1 MGQLTILKIYIL
13 YIDLNLI
20 ESPSKPVKQHI
31 CLFSSSDN
39 LHWQNV
45 ILYCLEAEFGTTV
58 MFNRGSIVSLGL
70 WCCCTWGK
78 NKHLTYNSCPPV
90 ELALF
95 RRASRKVLTD
105 VSLFSPSPPVVMLW
119 ATMLWPPVNPACSPV
134 TMAIFGCLTVMLCP
148 LSTDWMPQV
157 SISLPLLISFV
168 RPPHPLFVFFCLFFW
183 SPYVMFTGL
192 NLLLWGDLP
201 ELDDS
206 DNEDSESPSEE
217 ECIR

>member
-1 MGQLTILKIYIL
+1 M
-13 YIDLNLI
+13 
-20 ESPSKPVKQHI
+20 
-31 CLFSSSDN
+31 
-39 LHWQNV
+39 
-45 ILYCLEAEFGTTV
+45 
-58 MFNRGSIVSLGL
+58 MFNGGSIVSLGL
-70 WCCCTWGK
+70 WCCCTRGK
-78 NKHLTYNSCPPV
+78 NKHLTDNSCPPV

-134 TMAIFGCLTVMLCP
+134 TMAIFGCLTAMLCP

-157 SISLPLLISFV
+157 SMSLPLLMSFV
-168 RPPHPLFVFFCLFFW
+168 RPPFFVGFFCPP
-183 SPYVMFTGL
+183 SVMSAGL

>member
-1 MGQLTILKIYIL
+1 
-13 YIDLNLI
+13 
-20 ESPSKPVKQHI
+20 
-31 CLFSSSDN
+31 
-39 LHWQNV
+39 
-45 ILYCLEAEFGTTV
+45 
-58 MFNRGSIVSLGL
+58 MFNGGCTASLGL
-70 WCCCTWGK
+70 WCCWTRRK
-78 NKHLTYNSCPPV
+78 NKHLTDNSRPLV

-134 TMAIFGCLTVMLCP
+134 TMAIFGCLTAMLCP
-148 LSTDWMPQV
+148 PSTDWMPQV
-157 SISLPLLISFV
+157 STSLPLSMSSV
-168 RPPHPLFVFFCLFFW
+168 RTPHLLPPKVPAPILFFW
-183 SPYVMFTGL
+183 SPSIVAAGL